1 MPRLFGLN
9 IITTLIAGIAFWM
22 LGYIW
27 YGVIFSESWE
37 ALQNFTPEQYQYAEA
52 NMGPLMGMGFLIA
65 LISSGFLG
73 FVLRKI
79 GTDGLFDSLKMA
91 LVLCFGF
98 VVLTLLYAPVYALA
112 PMALFYIDASYQVVG
127 FAIMAVIHSLLGNW
141 MVKD

>member
-9 IITTLIAGIAFWM
+9 ILTTLVAGFALWM
-22 LGYIW
+22 LGYLW
-27 YGVIFSESWE
+27 YGVLFSEPWT
-37 ALQNFTPEQYQYAEA
+37 AMQNFTPEQQAYGEA
-52 NMGPLMGMGFLIA
+52 NMGALMGMGFLIA

-79 GTDGLFDSLKMA
+79 GATDLIDAIKMA

-98 VVLTLLYAPVYALA
+98 VVLTQLYAPVYALV

-127 FAIMAVIHSLLGNW
+127 FALMAVIHTLMANV

>member
-1 MPRLFGLN
+1 M
-9 IITTLIAGIAFWM
+9 
-22 LGYIW
+22 
-27 YGVIFSESWE
+27 
-37 ALQNFTPEQYQYAEA
+37 QNFTPEQQAYGEA
-52 NMGPLMGMGFLIA
+52 NMGALMGMGFLIA

-79 GTDGLFDSLKMA
+79 GATDLIDAIKMA

-98 VVLTLLYAPVYALA
+98 VVLTQLYAPVYALV

-127 FAIMAVIHSLLGNW
+127 FALMAVIHTLMANV

>member
-9 IITTLIAGIAFWM
+9 IITTLIAGIALWL
-22 LGYIW
+22 LGYVW
-27 YGVIFSESWE
+27 YGVIFTESWE
-37 ALQNFTPEQYQYAEA
+37 ALQNFTPEQVQYAEA

-73 FVLRKI
+73 FVLRKM
-79 GTDGLFDSLKMA
+79 GVEGLVDAVKMA

-98 VVLTLLYAPVYALA
+98 VVLTQLYAPVYALA
-112 PMALFYIDASYQVVG
+112 PMALFYIDASYQITG
-127 FAIMAVIHSLLGNW
+127 FAVMAVIHSLLGNW